1 MVYNLPMGRSPY
13 PALSVIVLLSV
24 YSISPG
30 QTPSSGPVVSIVP
43 RPAPSVNPDAVPGE
57 HLRVD
62 ASMVLVP
69 VHAVSATGA
78 NVTDLAAENFR
89 VFEDGVEQ
97 KITYFRHRMT
107 RRSPV
112 GLVFDSSGS
121 MSNKIHK
128 SATAAA
134 AFFKTANAGDEFFL
148 VEFGERPKLLTPF
161 TSDSDEVYR
170 KISHTKAF
178 GRTPLIDAIHL
189 ALIQMKNAR
198 NSRKVIVIL
207 SDGGDNRSRLTRG
220 KIKDALLESVVQ
232 LYAMG
237 IFDPED
243 LPKHSRE
250 EQNGP
255 RLLDELAEHTGGRVY
270 TIDNLDHLESI
281 SSQLGIA
288 LRSEYLLGYM
298 PSNPSRDGKY
308 RHIKVNLAPSPG
320 LAIPS
325 ISYRR
330 GYYTPME

>member
-1 MVYNLPMGRSPY
+1 VDL
-13 PALSVIVLLSV
+13 
-24 YSISPG
+24 
-30 QTPSSGPVVSIVP
+30 
-43 RPAPSVNPDAVPGE
+43 NPDAVPGE

-78 NVTDLAAENFR
+78 NVTDLTAANFR

-97 KITYFRHRMT
+97 KITHF
-107 RRSPV
+107 SQDDAALSV

-121 MSNKIHK
+121 MSNKIGK
-128 SATAAA
+128 SANAAA
-134 AFFKTANAGDEFFL
+134 AFFKTANTGDEFFL

-161 TSDSDEVYR
+161 TSDSDEVYQ
-170 KISHTKAF
+170 KIAHTKAF

-220 KIKDALLESVVQ
+220 QIKGALLESDVQ

-237 IFDPED
+237 IFDAGD
-243 LPKHSRE
+243 LLKHSRE

-255 RLLDELAEHTGGRVY
+255 GLLNELAEHTGGRVY
-270 TIDNLDHLESI
+270 TVDNLEDLESI
-281 SSQLGIA
+281 CSQLGTA
-288 LRSEYLLGYM
+288 LRSEYLLGYR

-308 RHIKVNLAPSPG
+308 RHIKVD
-320 LAIPS
+320 LAISPTTPVPS
-325 ISYRR
+325 ISYRH
-330 GYYTPME
+330 GYYAPVE

>member
-1 MVYNLPMGRSPY
+1 MARTLY
-13 PALSVIVLLSV
+13 PALGVIILLSICK
-24 YSISPG
+24 ISPS
-30 QTPSSGPVVSIVP
+30 QTPSSEPVVSIIP
-43 RPAPSVNPDAVPGE
+43 RPTLTVGLNPDAVPSE

-69 VHAVSATGA
+69 VHAISATGA
-78 NVTDLAAENFR
+78 NVTDLAADNFR

-97 KITYFRHRMT
+97 KVSYF
-107 RRSPV
+107 SQDDAPLSV

-121 MSNKIHK
+121 MSNKIRK

-134 AFFKTANAGDEFFL
+134 AFFKTSNAGDEFFL
-148 VEFGERPKLLTPF
+148 VEFGERPRLITPF
-161 TSDSDEVYR
+161 TSDCDEVYQ
-170 KISHTKAF
+170 KIAHTKAF

-220 KIKDALLESVVQ
+220 QIKGALLESDVQ

-237 IFDPED
+237 IFDAGD
-243 LPKHSRE
+243 LLKHSRE
-250 EQNGP
+250 EQDGP

-270 TIDNLDHLESI
+270 TIDNLDDLESI
-281 SSQLGIA
+281 SSQLGTA

-298 PSNPSRDGKY
+298 PSNRSRDGKY
-308 RHIKVNLAPSPG
+308 RHIKVG
-320 LAIPS
+320 LAISSGNPIPS

-330 GYYTPME
+330 GYYAPVE

>member
-1 MVYNLPMGRSPY
+1 MARTLY
-13 PALSVIVLLSV
+13 PAVGIVALFSLCKIGS
-24 YSISPG
+24 S
-30 QTPSSGPVVSIVP
+30 QTPSSGPLVSIIP
-43 RPAPSVNPDAVPGE
+43 RPSPSVVLNPDSVPSE

-69 VHAVSATGA
+69 VHAVSAAGA
-78 NVTDLAAENFR
+78 NVTDLAAANFR

-97 KITYFRHRMT
+97 KITYF
-107 RRSPV
+107 SQDDAALSV

-121 MSNKIHK
+121 MSNKIRK
-128 SATAAA
+128 SANAAA
-134 AFFKTANAGDEFFL
+134 AFFKTANTGDEFFL
-148 VEFGERPKLLTPF
+148 VEFGERPKLLLPF
-161 TSDSDEVYR
+161 TSNSDEVYQ
-170 KISHTKAF
+170 KIAHTKAF

-198 NSRKVIVIL
+198 NSRKAIVIL

-220 KIKDALLESVVQ
+220 QIKGALLESDVQ

-237 IFDPED
+237 IFDAGD
-243 LPKHSRE
+243 LLKHSRE

-270 TIDNLDHLESI
+270 TIDNLDDLEAI
-281 SSQLGIA
+281 SSQLGTA
-288 LRSEYLLGYM
+288 LRSEYLLGYT

-308 RHIKVNLAPSPG
+308 HHIKVNVAVSSTIPV
-320 LAIPS
+320 PS

-330 GYYTPME
+330 GYYAPVE

>member
-1 MVYNLPMGRSPY
+1 
-13 PALSVIVLLSV
+13 
-24 YSISPG
+24 
-30 QTPSSGPVVSIVP
+30 
-43 RPAPSVNPDAVPGE
+43 
-57 HLRVD
+57 
-62 ASMVLVP
+62 MVLVP
-69 VHAVSATGA
+69 VHAVSASGA
-78 NVTDLAAENFR
+78 NVTDLTADNFR

-97 KITYFRHRMT
+97 KITYF
-107 RRSPV
+107 SQDDAALSV

-121 MSNKIHK
+121 MSNKIRK

-161 TSDSDEVYR
+161 TSDSDEIYQ
-170 KISHTKAF
+170 KIARTKAF

-189 ALIQMKNAR
+189 ALIQMQNAR

-220 KIKDALLESVVQ
+220 QIAGDLLESDVQ

-237 IFDPED
+237 IFDSGD
-243 LPKHSRE
+243 LLKHPRE

-270 TIDNLDHLESI
+270 TVDNLDNLESI
-281 SSQLGIA
+281 SSQLSNT

-298 PSNPSRDGKY
+298 PSNRNRDGKY
-308 RHIKVNLAPSPG
+308 RRIKVDLTDSS
-320 LAIPS
+320 IPPVPR

-330 GYYTPME
+330 GYYAPVE

>member
-1 MVYNLPMGRSPY
+1 MARS
-13 PALSVIVLLSV
+13 LCSVLGVITLLVTCETSF
-24 YSISPG
+24 S

-43 RPAPSVNPDAVPGE
+43 RPVPAVGPNPDAVPDE

-62 ASMVLVP
+62 ASLVLVP

-78 NVTDLAAENFR
+78 NVTDLAVANFR

-97 KITYFRHRMT
+97 KVTYF
-107 RRSPV
+107 SQDDAPLSV

-121 MSNKIHK
+121 MSNKIRK

-134 AFFKTANAGDEFFL
+134 AFFKTANASDEFFL

-161 TSDSDEVYR
+161 TPDSDEVYQ
-170 KISHTKAF
+170 KIAHTKAF
-178 GRTPLIDAIHL
+178 GRTPLFDAIHL
-189 ALIQMKNAR
+189 ALIQMKNAK

-220 KIKDALLESVVQ
+220 QIKGALVESDVQ
-232 LYAMG
+232 VYAMG

-270 TIDNLDHLESI
+270 PVGNLDELESI
-281 SSQLGIA
+281 SSRLGSA

-298 PSNPSRDGKY
+298 SSNSNRDGKY
-308 RHIKVNLAPSPG
+308 RPIKVNVVLPSG
-320 LAIPS
+320 SAMPS

-330 GYYTPME
+330 GYYAPAQ